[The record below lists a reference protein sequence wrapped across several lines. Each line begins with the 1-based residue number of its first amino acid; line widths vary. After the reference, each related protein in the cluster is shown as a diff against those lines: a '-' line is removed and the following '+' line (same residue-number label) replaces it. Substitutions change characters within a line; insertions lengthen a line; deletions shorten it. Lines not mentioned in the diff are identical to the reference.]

1 MPHPIL
7 IAAALPAAALEDA
20 RARFEA
26 LIDPGIATDT
36 DRMLAVAAAHGA
48 RAIIIS
54 GGRSKMT
61 AEVFAQMPP
70 SVSIVATSSVG
81 FDHIDLAAAKAAGV
95 MVTNTPDVLTN
106 ATADL
111 ALYLILGACRR
122 GREYAQIMEQGWR
135 RSFAFDEMLGMEVG
149 ARTLGIV
156 GMGRIGQA
164 VARRA
169 RAFGMPVI
177 YHNRNRLPAALENG
191 ATYFSSLKTMLPN
204 AQVLSLNLP
213 AAGLKPIMDAGTIA
227 LLPPGAV
234 LINTGRGALVDED
247 ALIEALQSGH
257 LAAAGLD
264 VFRNEPAYDLR
275 LRDLPNVFMTPHVG
289 SATLETRTAMAM
301 RALDNVYQALDGTR
315 PRDLVEG

>member
-1 MPHPIL
+1 
-7 IAAALPAAALEDA
+7 
-20 RARFEA
+20 
-26 LIDPGIATDT
+26 
-36 DRMLAVAAAHGA
+36 
-48 RAIIIS
+48 
-54 GGRSKMT
+54 
-61 AEVFAQMPP
+61 
-70 SVSIVATSSVG
+70 
-81 FDHIDLAAAKAAGV
+81 
-95 MVTNTPDVLTN
+95 
-106 ATADL
+106 
-111 ALYLILGACRR
+111 
-122 GREYAQIMEQGWR
+122 
-135 RSFAFDEMLGMEVG
+135 MEVG